1 MNGADN
7 VVNCKKVMWAG
18 TKHEFRKMIIKA
30 KKDAPSRFI
39 TMPRNEGNNNS
50 LENLLKGLGL
60 ILKINTAAL
69 WSLRSK
75 ILQAP
80 K

>member
-7 VVNCKKVMWAG
+7 VVNWKKVMWAR
-18 TKHEFRKMIIKA
+18 TKHEFRKMIIKEV
-30 KKDAPSRFI
+30 KEAPGRFI

-50 LENLLKGLGL
+50 LESLLKGLGL
-60 ILKINTAAL
+60 ILQINTAL